1 MAGDRA
7 SGGIGAYLDRRMSRA
22 EAEQAGGG
30 RRKLTSDQRARIA
43 RAMAEEDRKD
53 TSMSG
58 QWRRAARQ
66 MVGATRSIPEYED
79 EVPSHLRGAIGG

>member
-7 SGGIGAYLDRRMSRA
+7 SGAIGAHLDRRMSRA

-30 RRKLTSDQRARIA
+30 RRKLTSDQRARLA

-53 TSMSG
+53 TSMAG

-66 MVGATRSIPEYED
+66 VMGAARNIPEYED
-79 EVPSHLRGAIGG
+79 EVPSHLRRSLGG